1 MRTLFVLVAISA
13 FFVGAPAL
21 RAQEEEKDEATK
33 ETTAVEPPE
42 KKPGQPTE
50 SAPLVIASDKGKALV
65 FQIGVDA
72 FGGLALGGAEFIG
85 GFNAALVYPIIDWVW
100 VGIRPSL
107 HYVYDEDSDYEITWF
122 HPEVVVN
129 VNFLH
134 DPVRLYFLA
143 AGGYSGALDTDQYTS
158 IAHGWGVLAGVGVA
172 WQGPCGAG
180 LFAELGFRVGGASRD
195 QTMLVRN
202 PDNNEPICADADC
215 LVWETEVVS
224 RDYSLTAFTINIGV
238 IYSP

>member
-1 MRTLFVLVAISA
+1 MRTFFVLVAISSILM
-13 FFVGAPAL
+13 GAPAL
-21 RAQEEEKDEATK
+21 RAQEEDEATK
-33 ETTAVEPPE
+33 ETSAVEPPD
-42 KKPGQPTE
+42 KKPGQPIE

-65 FQIGVDA
+65 FQIGADA

-85 GFNAALVYPIIDWVW
+85 GVNAALVYPIIDWVW

-107 HYVYDEDSDYEITWF
+107 HYVYDEDSDYEVTWF

-143 AGGYSGALDTDQYTS
+143 AGGYSGALDTDQYGS

-180 LFAELGFRVGGASRD
+180 LFGELGFRVGSASRD
-195 QTMLVRN
+195 QAVLSR
-202 PDNNEPICADADC
+202 DENNQPICADTDC

-224 RDYSLTAFTINIGV
+224 REYNLTAFTINIGV